1 METEK
6 PMKQK
11 MVQTFTF
18 ILMVGLIV
26 SCSTSRTQ
34 SSSRSTAPSDRG
46 AAPSR
51 PADSTLTA
59 KVKAKLLSDDMLNA
73 LKIDV
78 DTQNGTVYLSGVV
91 DTADQK
97 RKAIQIAK
105 NTEGVERVEDNL
117 KIGRFEGSSLPTSKQ
132 VRFLEDIG

>member
-1 METEK
+1 
-6 PMKQK
+6 MKQK
-11 MVQTFTF
+11 MAQTFIF
-18 ILMVGLIV
+18 ILMAGLIV
-26 SCSTSRTQ
+26 SCSTSRAQ
-34 SSSRSTAPSDRG
+34 NSRSSAPSDRG
-46 AAPSR
+46 ASASR

-78 DTQNGTVYLSGVV
+78 DTQDGTVFLSGVV

-97 RKAIQIAK
+97 RKAVQIAK
-105 NTEGVERVEDNL
+105 NTEGVQRVEDNL
-117 KIGRFEGSSLPTSKQ
+117 KVGRFEGSSLPSSKQ

>member
-1 METEK
+1 
-6 PMKQK
+6 MKQK
-11 MVQTFTF
+11 MAQTLVFL
-18 ILMVGLIV
+18 LMVGLIV

-34 SSSRSTAPSDRG
+34 SGSRSSAPSDRG
-46 AAPSR
+46 AASSR

-59 KVKAKLLSDDMLNA
+59 KVKAKLLSDDVLNA

-91 DTADQK
+91 DTPDQK
-97 RKAIQIAK
+97 RKAVQIAK
-105 NTEGVERVEDNL
+105 NTEGVQKVEDNL
-117 KIGRFEGSSLPTSKQ
+117 KVGRFEGSSLPTSKQ

>member
-1 METEK
+1 
-6 PMKQK
+6 MKQK
-11 MVQTFTF
+11 LVQLCGFA
-18 ILMVGLIV
+18 LMVGLIV

-34 SSSRSTAPSDRG
+34 TGSANAPSDRG
-46 AAPSR
+46 ASTSR

-73 LKIDV
+73 MKIDV
-78 DTQNGTVYLSGVV
+78 DTENGTVFLSGVV
-91 DTADQK
+91 DTPEQK
-97 RKAIQIAK
+97 KKAVQIAK
-105 NTEGVERVEDNL
+105 NTEGVQRVEDNL